1 MIDLRDISYRVVCIT
16 PDGTQLDI
24 TSVTTGLGWEE
35 GEKELAA
42 RISLKVYNAE
52 YNGKRMSQLVQP
64 GTPIFVYYVTGT
76 EQKEAV
82 RGTVEKWSPSY
93 TNGSS
98 ALDIEAND
106 MMHALRQSQDFF
118 YFSDGVT
125 TQAMISEVLGKWSI
139 PCEYKGDPPNV
150 THNKMV
156 FKKNYLS
163 DILQKIFE
171 DVKKKGGGV
180 FFARSTGGKVEILQR
195 GTNEDIYHF
204 DGNDNTISAKDSF
217 DSGSI
222 VTRVIIVGK
231 TDKEGHQ
238 AVEATVD
245 GKTEFGVRQAIIEH
259 QKSKDLAQATEAA
272 NQLLKEKGGLKR
284 KTSISA
290 PDLPFLRKGDRIRV
304 SAGTVLGYFFVK
316 SVRHN
321 AEDQKMTLTI
331 DEDKEK
337 NKETDTDNGLN
348 GVETSSDEE
357 SSAVQTETDASETN
371 EATEDDVS

>member
-1 MIDLRDISYRVVCIT
+1 MIDLRNISYRVVCVT
-16 PDGTQLDI
+16 PDGTPLDI
-24 TSVTTGLGWEE
+24 PSVTTGLGWED
-35 GEKELAA
+35 GEKDLSP
-42 RISLKVYNAE
+42 RISLRVYNAE
-52 YNGKRMSQLVQP
+52 YNGKRMSQLIQP
-64 GTPIFVYYVTGT
+64 GTPIFVYYISGM

-93 TNGSS
+93 STGSS
-98 ALDIEAND
+98 ALTIEAND
-106 MMHALRQSQDFF
+106 IMHALRQSQDFF

-125 TQAMISEVLGKWSI
+125 TQAMISEVLGKWGV
-139 PCEYKGDPPNV
+139 PFEYVGDPPNV
-150 THNKMV
+150 THNKMG

-163 DILQKIFE
+163 DILQKIFD

-180 FFARSTGGKVEILQR
+180 FFARASEGKVQILKR

-204 DGNDNTISAKDSF
+204 DGNDNAITAKDSF

-238 AVEATVD
+238 SVEATVD
-245 GKTEFGVRQAIIEH
+245 GKTQYGVRQAIIEH

-348 GVETSSDEE
+348 GAETAGGNEE
-357 SSAVQTETDASETN
+357 AVQTETDASETS